1 MQTKTKNIM
10 QIKLVSLAI
19 LLMFG
24 FILSISAQVEI
35 IELRKGVTAQL
46 LELNANAPKGT
57 TAVRFYIDDVRVSE
71 LTNLYALQTGTKAVW
86 NTLIDPQWFEPGEHY
101 LRVEA
106 DTYSGGVI
114 LESKKITIIPKEIDE
129 NKTYLTGSWEFAEMG
144 SIIGNP
150 AEGTNPV
157 AVQSGF
163 SEGDWYKV
171 MVPNSLGYINS
182 EWNNNKGLI
191 GMYRRTINLDEVNKG
206 EQYDI
211 ILESIYWSA
220 RVFIN
225 GKEVGNTTGG
235 YLQSRFDITD
245 ALVRGKNS
253 IAIITDN
260 RLSKMGV
267 FKRLNEFYWN
277 WGGILQE
284 VYIEHNPNVSIYSMR
299 AEGAQTGKL
308 KLYLSGKNTTSS
320 TQIKKVK
327 INVYDPSNKKV
338 VSETI
343 KIEIPVS
350 GGKLKPIEVNVK
362 NPALWNLETPN
373 MYTVKLTGEWGILE
387 ERTGFRDVVV
397 SGSNILVNGK
407 VMENLQGFNRH
418 ADYPGLGRTQPD
430 GLAYKE
436 LKELYNKGFRL
447 FRPGHYPTTPALLD
461 AADELGML
469 VIEEINVTGLNG
481 DQLSSPEVIEFG
493 AQQLTKMIDRDRSHP
508 SIIAWSVGNENLTE
522 DPKTKKYIRETI
534 GLGRSL
540 DPSRLYTHVT
550 MRHTRD
556 KTFEFQDFVAQNYYA
571 GWYSKDF
578 DNLANFFDGIQE
590 YSGNKPVMLSEYGA
604 EAVIGRPGVGKG
616 TEFYQ
621 SYIVDAHNQT
631 LDNKKNF
638 FGKMYWTSS
647 EFWCRPNWT
656 GGNPAPIPPFHVKAI
671 SGYYRNYNKLGWR
684 VMFSPIRLS
693 FDDSAIEKSLLGGVI
708 RVDKNTSKIQQSI
721 TVNDIRGKA
730 TEGTLIIEAPKGFTA
745 DKTKIHFRVE
755 PNQSVTLKF
764 VLEGKMPSSSSSS
777 KGYIKAII
785 DKDTEAQPLELVIES
800 NN

>member
-1 MQTKTKNIM
+1 MQMKNKNLMPTKRM
-10 QIKLVSLAI
+10 PLAI

-24 FILSISAQVEI
+24 FTLSISAQIET

-46 LELNANAPKGT
+46 LELNANAPEGT
-57 TAVRFYIDDVRVSE
+57 TAVRFFIDDVRVSE

-86 NTLIDPQWFEPGEHY
+86 NTLIDPQWFEPGEHD

-106 DTYSGGVI
+106 DTYAGGVI
-114 LESKKITIIPKEIDE
+114 LESRKITIAAKEIDE
-129 NKTYLTGSWEFAEMG
+129 NKTYLTGGWEFAEMG
-144 SIIGNP
+144 SIDGEP
-150 AEGTNPV
+150 AEGDHPV
-157 AVQSGF
+157 AVQPGF
-163 SEGDWYKV
+163 SEGVWHKV
-171 MVPNSLGYINS
+171 MVPNSLGYIND
-182 EWNNNKGLI
+182 EWNSNKGLI
-191 GMYRRTINLDEVNKG
+191 GVYRRTINLDEVNKG
-206 EQYDI
+206 KQYDI

-245 ALVRGKNS
+245 ALVKGKND

-277 WGGILQE
+277 WGGIIQE
-284 VYIEHNPNVSIYSMR
+284 VYMETNPNVSLYSMR
-299 AEGAQTGKL
+299 AEGTQAGKL
-308 KLYLSGKNTTSS
+308 KLYLSGKNTISS
-320 TQIKKVK
+320 PQIRKVK
-327 INVYDPSNKKV
+327 IDVYDPSNKEV

-343 KIEIPVS
+343 KVEIPVG
-350 GGKLKPIEVNVK
+350 GGKLEPVELNVK
-362 NPALWNLETPN
+362 NPVLWNLETPN
-373 MYTVKLTGEWGILE
+373 MYTVKLTGELGMLE

-430 GLAYKE
+430 GLAYRE

-522 DPKTKKYIRETI
+522 DPVTKKYVSETI

-671 SGYYRNYNKLGWR
+671 SGYYRNYKKLGWR

-693 FDDSAIEKSLLGGVI
+693 FDDSDIEESLLGGVI
-708 RVDKNTSKIQQSI
+708 KVDKKTSKIQQSI
-721 TVNDIRGKA
+721 TINDIRGKA
-730 TEGTLIIEAPKGFTA
+730 TEGTLIIEAPNGFTA
-745 DKTKIHFRVE
+745 DKTKIPFRVE

-764 VLEGKMPSSSSSS
+764 VLEGEMPASRTSL

-785 DKDTEAQPLELVIES
+785 DKDTEAQPLEFVIES